1 MQGEGSKKQPRVPLT
16 PEQLKEVIIFKRNKQ
31 IKAIQKLKKTKRY
44 KILNVFNIVCVFV
57 YCEMIFC
64 MYGPAIYHQGICT
77 KASIDEYER
86 NGSNNRD
93 VRFLSVWDESN
104 THYQLYV
111 GEEIQLPK
119 PNSMLYVGR
128 DFILQ
133 KELKMMV
140 STSASEYRLWRVIP
154 LLFLGISITL
164 ITFLAFANNMNMVNY
179 SLIAVS
185 VMNGI
190 NLLYFIVV

>member
-31 IKAIQKLKKTKRY
+31 IRAIQKLKKTLRY
-44 KILNVFNIVCVFV
+44 KVLNVFNIMAVFV
-57 YCEMIFC
+57 YCELIFC
-64 MYGPAIYHQGICT
+64 MYGPAIYSKGVCT

-86 NGSNNRD
+86 NGDTSRV
-93 VRFLSVWDESN
+93 VRFLSVWDEN
-104 THYQLYV
+104 DTPYQLYV
-111 GEEIQLPK
+111 GESIQLPR
-119 PNSMLYVGR
+119 PNSTIYVGR
-128 DFILQ
+128 DFLLQ
-133 KELKMMV
+133 KELKMIV
-140 STSASEYRLWRVIP
+140 STSAEEYRLWRVIP
-154 LLFLGISITL
+154 LLFLGIMITL